1 MMKIR
6 LGLFLL
12 YTTIGVSVAQTQV
25 QAQTQEQTQAQ
36 TKASSNTAS
45 SAPGS
50 IPMAKRIST
59 AASGAKLTS
68 DAAASVKNTDTQLPD
83 ADDIQ
88 RSDASEVRAASDAA
102 VAALADGELRAVP
115 LYEEYELLEW
125 INSNRHLQQVRDKD
139 DCQLVQ
145 DIEARAEVLRLPAY
159 QFLWGDML
167 AWGVCV
173 PQQSRRGLT
182 MLWKAAEQGLPAAL
196 EQLGRYYYDGTLVQK
211 NRERAEPLMQE
222 AASLGFEKAQFTWA
236 RWLLSGSGSPL
247 DYPQAYLWLK
257 EMILDNQKQHQEA
270 QRLSTALAAR
280 MPAHKVKEL
289 NHRLMF

>member
-6 LGLFLL
+6 LGLLL
-12 YTTIGVSVAQTQV
+12 LCATIGVSVAQ
-25 QAQTQEQTQAQ
+25 AQTQEETISPSAATLSNKTMAQ
-36 TKASSNTAS
+36 
-45 SAPGS
+45 S
-50 IPMAKRIST
+50 ITR
-59 AASGAKLTS
+59 AAAAAKLT
-68 DAAASVKNTDTQLPD
+68 AGPD
-83 ADDIQ
+83 ADDSE
-88 RSDASEVRAASDAA
+88 RNTATEVNDAASEARAAADSA

-115 LYEEYELLEW
+115 LYEEYELIEW

-139 DCQLVQ
+139 NCQLIQ

-196 EQLGRYYYDGTLVQK
+196 EQLGRYYYDGTLVQQ
-211 NRERAEPLMQE
+211 NRERAAPLMQE

-257 EMILDNQKQHQEA
+257 EMVLEDPKLHQEA
-270 QRLSTALAAR
+270 QRLSAALAAR
-280 MPAHKVKEL
+280 MPAYKVKEL

>member
-1 MMKIR
+1 MNIR

-12 YTTIGVSVAQTQV
+12 YTTIGVSVAQTHV
-25 QAQTQEQTQAQ
+25 QAQTQELTQEQ
-36 TKASSNTAS
+36 IKVGSNTVSRAT
-45 SAPGS
+45 GS

-59 AASGAKLTS
+59 AASGAKLTP
-68 DAAASVKNTDTQLPD
+68 DAAAPKLLD

-88 RSDASEVRAASDAA
+88 RSNAPEVRAAADAA
-102 VAALADGELRAVP
+102 VTALADGELRAVP

-125 INSNRHLQQVRDKD
+125 INNNRHLQQVRDKD

-211 NRERAEPLMQE
+211 NRERAAPLMHE

-257 EMILDNQKQHQEA
+257 EMVLDNQKQHQEA

-280 MPAHKVKEL
+280 MPAYKVKEL

>member
-1 MMKIR
+1 MQR
-6 LGLFLL
+6 NDA
-12 YTTIGVSVAQTQV
+12 TEA
-25 QAQTQEQTQAQ
+25 
-36 TKASSNTAS
+36 
-45 SAPGS
+45 
-50 IPMAKRIST
+50 R
-59 AASGAKLTS
+59 
-68 DAAASVKNTDTQLPD
+68 AAADS
-83 ADDIQ
+83 
-88 RSDASEVRAASDAA
+88 A

-115 LYEEYELLEW
+115 LYEEYELIEW
-125 INSNRHLQQVRDKD
+125 INANRHLQQVRDKD
-139 DCQLVQ
+139 NCQLTQ

-196 EQLGRYYYDGTLVQK
+196 EQLGRYYYDGTLVQQ
-211 NRERAEPLMQE
+211 NRERAAPLMQE

-236 RWLLSGSGSPL
+236 KWLLSGSGSPL

-257 EMILDNQKQHQEA
+257 EMVLNDKKQHQEA
-270 QRLSTALAAR
+270 QRLSAALAAR
-280 MPAHKVKEL
+280 MPAPKVKEL